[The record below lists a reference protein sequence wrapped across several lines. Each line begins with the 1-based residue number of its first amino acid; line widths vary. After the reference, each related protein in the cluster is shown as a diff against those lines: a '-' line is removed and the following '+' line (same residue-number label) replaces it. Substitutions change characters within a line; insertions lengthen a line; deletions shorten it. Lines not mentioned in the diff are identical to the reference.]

1 MNKGLR
7 ILGWTAMG
15 LLAVSVFG
23 LVTMLLWN
31 WLVPVLFNGPI
42 IGFWQALGLLV
53 LSKLL
58 FWGAGG
64 KGNHWRSRGYQNHW
78 KNKVYNKFSSMTP
91 EEREALKQKMKE
103 KWCHWEES
111 GSSKDSSTS
120 NDWRRGSVKNRLKSD
135 KKIERWP
142 DLFVQGNCGN
152 FCNVESFLS
161 FAALC

>member
-31 WLVPVLFNGPI
+31 WLVPVLFNGPVI
-42 IGFWQALGLLV
+42 SFWQALGLLV

-64 KGNHWRSRGYQNHW
+64 KGHNWRSRGYQNHW
-78 KNKVYNKFSSMTP
+78 KNKFYNKFSSMTP
-91 EEREALKQKMKE
+91 EERENLKQKMKE
-103 KWCHWEES
+103 KWCHWE
-111 GSSKDSSTS
+111 GSSSSKESAGS
-120 NDWRRGSVKNRLKSD
+120 NDWRHDSVKNHSKSD
-135 KKIERWP
+135 KKVERWCV
-142 DLFVQGNCGN
+142 LFVQGNCGN

-161 FAALC
+161 FAALW

>member
-120 NDWRRGSVKNRLKSD
+120 NDWRRGSVKKSLKKWQKNWTMTWFIRSR
-135 KKIERWP
+135 KLWK
-142 DLFVQGNCGN
+142 L
-152 FCNVESFLS
+152 L
-161 FAALC
+161 